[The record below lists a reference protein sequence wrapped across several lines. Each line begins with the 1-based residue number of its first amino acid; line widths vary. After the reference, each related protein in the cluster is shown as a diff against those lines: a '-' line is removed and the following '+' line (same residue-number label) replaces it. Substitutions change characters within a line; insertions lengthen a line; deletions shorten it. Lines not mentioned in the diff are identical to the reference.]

1 MVETAEK
8 KPDAQTDVKDRD
20 EGAPT
25 GSLTSKLALG
35 PTPTLAPAVSPL
47 APPPASAA
55 PPAVT
60 TSVAP
65 PPAKTNVPEFTVGDA
80 YKAYEDK
87 KQKDEAERIERQTKD
102 DAQREKLRK
111 EQEGVTQ
118 SVLTASEI
126 AELKRGKLPMPK
138 TKDIPYK
145 EPEKTSLAQ
154 QWGSG
159 AMIIAMLASGLTRNR
174 AMTALDAATGAMKG
188 FQEGDKAKAE
198 DAYKQWKV
206 ANENM
211 LKTFNSELN
220 VYKEIMREI
229 DSEEKLKTMRGTA
242 REKEIDAQ
250 LKAIDAAYNN
260 FVGKQISEEKGLE
273 GRWYH
278 LLTMQKTAAQTESKT
293 AELEADIKYSR
304 LIQSPEY
311 AALETTEEKLLA
323 GAQTGSPKAVRQYE
337 AYIASKQAAEARQK
351 EKLDEV
357 VKSAL
362 YKNATP
368 EEKLDMRAAAGDKK
382 ANDEVDKMLAKEV
395 QLHKTLN
402 PKDEQA
408 EAQHDSDLAIANYM
422 QPPPKEPRSGSP
434 TALAVYEARMKR
446 IRALNP
452 EFNPSKYD
460 TYTKSDLHWTDP
472 NGQGAKNILSM
483 NTSAQHLAEFKT
495 LLDALETGDI
505 GLFNRVRKG
514 ISAAVGF
521 PQIEITNISAAQ
533 RLVADEIVRSV
544 MNSAGAL
551 ADRDEMAKLLD
562 GTQPISVL
570 KSNVNVLQTLQG
582 GRLSAMQKLYE
593 NGTGQKG
600 QAAKDA
606 FNSRLNEE
614 VLASYGHYLGLK
626 EDQIKEAQEKAK
638 VKQAETLRLMG
649 VGQAGAPPPPPPP
662 PPPTSQLPQRPAN
675 IASTTQVHKDVEG
688 NFFWFDPATK
698 KSYDT
703 QGKPI
708 EFDMTT
714 GKRVQK

>member
-1 MVETAEK
+1 MVEPAEK

-65 PPAKTNVPEFTVGDA
+65 PPAKTAALEFTVADA

-87 KQKDEAERIERQTKD
+87 KQKDEAERIERQIKD

-174 AMTALDAATGAMKG
+174 AMTALDAATAAMKG

-260 FVGKQISEEKGLE
+260 FVGKQISEEKGFE

-278 LLTMQKTAAQTESKT
+278 LLTMQKTALQTESKT
-293 AELEADIKYSR
+293 AELEAGKRHLD
-304 LIQSPEY
+304 LINDPNFKKNFPTPEQQLF
-311 AALETTEEKLLA
+311 AEF
-323 GAQTGSPKAVRQYE
+323 QTGHKPAVDRYN
-337 AYIASKQAAEARQK
+337 AYLASKQAADKERT
-351 EKLDEV
+351 EKLSELEKDT
-357 VKSAL
+357 K
-362 YKNATP
+362 YTNATP
-368 EEKLDMRAAAGDKK
+368 GEQLHMRAAVGDTK
-382 ANDEVDKMLAKEV
+382 ARDEISKMLAK
-395 QLHKTLN
+395 Q
-402 PKDEQA
+402 EQVRA
-408 EAQHDSDLAIANYM
+408 AISGPTTETQRNNDLAIASYM
-422 QPPPKEPRSGSP
+422 QEPPKQPASGN
-434 TALAVYEARMKR
+434 AAAKAAYEAQMER
-446 IRALNP
+446 IRKINDQYNP
-452 EFNPSKYD
+452 KD
-460 TYTKSDLHWTDP
+460 YTLFAKAKENWTVAS
-472 NGQGAKNILSM
+472 GQGAKNISAM
-483 NTSAQHLAEFKT
+483 NTSAQHLSEFKQ
-495 LLDALETGDI
+495 LLDAVDTGDV
-505 GLFNRVRKG
+505 GLFNRVRNG
-514 ISAAVGF
+514 ISAVIGF
-521 PQIEITNISAAQ
+521 PNRKVNDINAAR
-533 RLVADEIVRSV
+533 RLVADEIVKSV

-551 ADRDEMAKLLD
+551 ADRDEMAALLD
-562 GTQPISVL
+562 GNLPITQL
-570 KSNVNVLQTLQG
+570 KDNVTILQTLQG
-582 GRLSAMQKLYE
+582 GRLNAMQKLFE
-593 NGTGQKG
+593 TGTGLQG

-606 FNSRLNEE
+606 FNKRLTPE
-614 VLASYGHYLGLK
+614 VLASYGAYLGLNK
-626 EDQIKEAQEKAK
+626 DQLAASRRAADVESRE
-638 VKQAETLRLMG
+638 RLKSMG
-649 VGQAGAPPPPPPP
+649 VSGSDGKNTADQKPPGQKVGDIIKQGEKQYRV
-662 PPPTSQLPQRPAN
+662 TKVDAN
-675 IASTTQVHKDVEG
+675 
-688 NFFWFDPATK
+688 
-698 KSYDT
+698 
-703 QGKPI
+703 GKPTDAVEI
-708 EFDMTT
+708 TA
-714 GKRVQK
+714 GP

>member
-65 PPAKTNVPEFTVGDA
+65 PPAKTNVPEFTVEDA

-102 DAQREKLRK
+102 DEQREKLRK
-111 EQEGVTQ
+111 EQEGVTR

-138 TKDIPYK
+138 TKEIPYK

-174 AMTALDAATGAMKG
+174 AMTALDAATAAMKG

-211 LKTFNSELN
+211 LKTFNSELD

-229 DSEEKLKTMRGTA
+229 DTEEKLKTMRGTA

-250 LKAIDAAYNN
+250 LKAIDSAYNN
-260 FVGKQISEEKGLE
+260 YVGKQISEEKGLE

-278 LLTMQKTAAQTESKT
+278 LMSMQKTAVQTEGN
-293 AELEADIKYSR
+293 ARELEAEKRRTD
-304 LIQSPEY
+304 LINDPDFKKKFPTVEAQLF
-311 AALETTEEKLLA
+311 AQ
-323 GAQTGSPKAVRQYE
+323 AQTGSVKAKAEYD
-337 AYIASKQAAEARQK
+337 AYIKSKQAAEAERNERLK
-351 EKLDEV
+351 ELE
-357 VKSAL
+357 KSDQ
-362 YKNATP
+362 YKNATS
-368 EEKLDMRAAAGDKK
+368 EEKLDMRAAAGDPDAKK
-382 ANDEVDKMLAKEV
+382 ELDKMLAKEV
-395 QLHKTLN
+395 QLHKAIVGG
-402 PKDEQA
+402 DV
-408 EAQHDSDLAIANYM
+408 EAQRDNDLAIANYM
-422 QPPPKEPRSGSP
+422 QPPPKEPRSGNPAS
-434 TALAVYEARMKR
+434 LAVYEARMKR
-446 IRALNP
+446 IRELNP
-452 EFNPSKYD
+452 SYSPSKYEI
-460 TYTKSDLHWTDP
+460 YTKSDLHWTDP

-521 PQIEITNISAAQ
+521 PQIEITDISAAQ

-614 VLASYGHYLGLK
+614 VLASYGPYLGLK
-626 EDQIKEAQEKAK
+626 EDQIKEAREKAK

-662 PPPTSQLPQRPAN
+662 AGAPIQKPPGQKVGDIIKQGEKQYRVTKVDAN
-675 IASTTQVHKDVEG
+675 
-688 NFFWFDPATK
+688 
-698 KSYDT
+698 
-703 QGKPI
+703 GKPTDAVEI
-708 EFDMTT
+708 TA
-714 GKRVQK
+714 GP

>member
-65 PPAKTNVPEFTVGDA
+65 PPAKTNVPEFTVEDA

-102 DAQREKLRK
+102 DEQREKLRK
-111 EQEGVTQ
+111 EQEGVTR

-138 TKDIPYK
+138 TKEIPYK

-174 AMTALDAATGAMKG
+174 AMTALDAATAAMKG

-211 LKTFNSELN
+211 LKTFNSELD

-273 GRWYH
+273 GRYYH
-278 LLTMQKTAAQTESKT
+278 LITMQNTAAKTEKQA
-293 AELEADIKYSR
+293 AELEAETKYSR

-311 AALETTEEKLLA
+311 AALPTTEAKLLA
-323 GAQTGSPKAVRQYE
+323 GAQTGSLEARRKYE
-337 AYIASKQAAEARQK
+337 AYIASKQAAEAQQK

-357 VKSAL
+357 VKSDA

-382 ANDEVDKMLAKEV
+382 ANEELTKMLAKEV
-395 QLHKTLN
+395 QIHKAIVGG
-402 PKDEQA
+402 DV
-408 EAQHDSDLAIANYM
+408 EAQRDNDLAIANYM
-422 QPPPKEPRSGSP
+422 QPPPKEPRSGNPAS
-434 TALAVYEARMKR
+434 LAVYEARMKR
-446 IRALNP
+446 IRDLNP
-452 EFNPSKYD
+452 SYNPSQYD
-460 TYTKSDLHWTDP
+460 IYSKSNLHWTDP

-505 GLFNRVRKG
+505 GLFNRVRKS

-521 PQIEITNISAAQ
+521 PQIEITDISAAQ

-551 ADRDEMAKLLD
+551 ADRDELAKLLD

-614 VLASYGHYLGLK
+614 VLASYGPYLGLK
-626 EDQIKEAQEKAK
+626 EDQIKEAREKAK

-649 VGQAGAPPPPPPP
+649 VGQAGAPPPPPSP

>member
-1 MVETAEK
+1 MVEPAEK

-20 EGAPT
+20 ENAPI
-25 GSLTSKLALG
+25 GSLTAKLALG

-55 PPAVT
+55 PPTVT

-65 PPAKTNVPEFTVGDA
+65 PPAKADVPEITVADA
-80 YKAYEDK
+80 YRAYEEK
-87 KQKDEAERIERQTKD
+87 KQKDEIARAERQEKD
-102 DAQREKLRK
+102 DEQRERLRK
-111 EQEGVTQ
+111 EQESATR
-118 SVLTASEI
+118 SVLTASEV
-126 AELKRGKLPMPK
+126 AALKRGQLPVPK
-138 TKDIPYK
+138 TKEIPYK

-174 AMTALDAATGAMKG
+174 AVTALDAATAAMKG

-198 DAYKQWKV
+198 QAYKQFKV

-242 REKEIDAQ
+242 REKEINAE

-260 FVGKQISEEKGLE
+260 FVARQISEEKGLE
-273 GRWYH
+273 GRYYH
-278 LLTMQKTAAQTESKT
+278 LITMQKTATQTESKT
-293 AELEADIKYSR
+293 AELEAETKYNR

-311 AALETTEEKLLA
+311 AALKTTEEKLLA
-323 GAQTGSPKAVRQYE
+323 GAQTGSPTAKRQYE
-337 AYIASKQAAEARQK
+337 AYIASRQAAEAQQN

-357 VKSAL
+357 VKSEA

-382 ANDEVDKMLAKEV
+382 AREEVDKMLAKEV

-408 EAQHDSDLAIANYM
+408 EAQRDSDLAIANYM
-422 QPPPKEPRSGSP
+422 QAPPKEPRSGNP

-446 IRALNP
+446 IRALNNTY
-452 EFNPSKYD
+452 NPADYD
-460 TYTKSDLHWTDP
+460 TFNIAKRHWVDS

-562 GTQPISVL
+562 ATQPISVL
-570 KSNVNVLQTLQG
+570 KNNVNVLMTLQG

-593 NGTGQKG
+593 SGTGQKG

-606 FNSRLNEE
+606 FNSYLNEQ
-614 VLASYGHYLGLK
+614 VLAAYGPYLKLSD
-626 EDQIKEAQEKAK
+626 EQIAEAQEKAK
-638 VKQAETLRLMG
+638 AEQAKTLRQMG

-662 PPPTSQLPQRPAN
+662 PPSGTQIRTPTPEDINLFKQN
-675 IASTTQVHKDVEG
+675 KDNPTYRKFFEK
-688 NFFWFDPATK
+688 NF
-698 KSYDT
+698 
-703 QGKPI
+703 GKAKMD
-708 EFDMTT
+708 EVL
-714 GKRVQK
+714 GAR